1 MGENGAHL
9 KFKVKQGKDS
19 FDVVAFNKGR
29 LLQEFQQAQGLE
41 LAVTLS
47 VNVWNGQ
54 TTLQLMLED
63 ARVDGVQLFDF
74 RSKNMILP
82 EGLPTVEEA
91 SNETAAV
98 VLNTLPDSA
107 TELKAWFDGKK
118 FQAIYFKNCIKEA
131 YYLTGYGT
139 REQFARLYKTIYQFP
154 EFDVRYK
161 LDDLSHYL
169 KIDKILLIKM
179 IQIFDELDFVTI
191 DNGVMTVNKE
201 AEKREIE
208 ESKIFQDL
216 KRLVK
221 FQELMALGTPQEIYD
236 WLYK

>member
-1 MGENGAHL
+1 MDNKKPVFWLHDITVTQARTMGQNGAHL

-19 FDVVAFNKGR
+19 FDVVAFNKGN

-74 RSKNMILP
+74 RSKNMSLP
-82 EGLPTVEEA
+82 EGLPSVEEA
-91 SNETAAV
+91 ADTEPAV
-98 VLNTLPDSA
+98 VLNTLPESA
-107 TELKAWFDGKK
+107 TELKEWFEGKD
-118 FQAIYFKNCIKEA
+118 FQAIYFKNSIKEA

-161 LDDLSHYL
+161 LDELSHYL

-179 IQIFDELDFVTI
+179 IQILMNWILCTI
-191 DNGVMTVNKE
+191 DNGV
-201 AEKREIE
+201 
-208 ESKIFQDL
+208 
-216 KRLVK
+216 
-221 FQELMALGTPQEIYD
+221 
-236 WLYK
+236 